1 MGWLIEALIGPL
13 GALLGVVAAGVG
25 AWLAGRRSGA
35 HRAEREAERAY
46 RKTRERMDDVQ
57 MGDDPDALREW
68 LRLRDRDQP

>member
-1 MGWLIEALIGPL
+1 MAALIEWLFGPL
-13 GALLGVVAAGVG
+13 GAVLAGVVAFVG

-35 HRAEREAERAY
+35 HRAERDAERAY

>member
-1 MGWLIEALIGPL
+1 MGWLIDALIGPL
-13 GALLGVVAAGVG
+13 GALLAGAMALAG

-35 HRAEREAERAY
+35 HKAEREAERAY

-68 LRLRDRDQP
+68 LRLRGRDQP